1 MVFWLTK
8 ENYLDEVMI
17 ISLLNFESLKD
28 PRFFWL
34 SLFGVGLIKP
44 APGTI
49 ASLLTVLLWWF
60 FLSDLSFIYQV
71 ALLCTYV
78 VFSILLYRSFAE
90 TVAVEDPSEV
100 VADEFAGMWLALIFL
115 PKEIVSVVAA
125 FLVFRLLDIGKPFF
139 IGWIDK
145 NVHGGLGVMADDLV
159 AGGVTSLFL
168 LLTVYFMTP

>member
-71 ALLCTYV
+71 ALLCSYV
-78 VFSILLYRSFAE
+78 VVSILLYRSFAE

-115 PKEIVSVVAA
+115 PKEIASVAAA

-145 NVHGGLGVMADDLV
+145 NLHGGLGVMADDLV
-159 AGGVTSLFL
+159 AGAVTSLL
-168 LLTVYFMTP
+168 LLLAVYFITS

>member
-1 MVFWLTK
+1 MTT
-8 ENYLDEVMI
+8 ENYPHEVMI

-60 FLSDLSFIYQV
+60 FLSDLLVIYQV
-71 ALLCTYV
+71 ALLFTYV
-78 VFSILLYRSFAE
+78 VVSILLYRSFAE

-115 PKEIVSVVAA
+115 PKEIASVVAA
-125 FLVFRLLDIGKPFF
+125 FLAFRLLDIGKPFF

-145 NVHGGLGVMADDLV
+145 NMHGGFGVMADDLA
-159 AGGVTSLFL
+159 AGAVTSLLSL
-168 LLTVYFMTP
+168 LAVYFMTL

>member
-1 MVFWLTK
+1 MFWLTK
-8 ENYLDEVMI
+8 KNYPVEVMI

-60 FLSDLSFIYQV
+60 FLSDLLVIYQV
-71 ALLCTYV
+71 ALLSTYV
-78 VFSILLYRSFAE
+78 VVSILLYRSFAE

-115 PKEIVSVVAA
+115 PKEIASVVAA

-139 IGWIDK
+139 IGRIDR
-145 NVHGGLGVMADDLV
+145 NVHGAFGVMADDLA
-159 AGGVTSLFL
+159 AGAVTSLFL
-168 LLTVYFMTP
+168 LLAVYFIIS

>member
-1 MVFWLTK
+1 
-8 ENYLDEVMI
+8 MI
-17 ISLLNFESLKD
+17 TSLLNFESLKD

-34 SLFGVGLIKP
+34 SLFGAGLIKP

-60 FLSDLSFIYQV
+60 FLSDLSATYQV

-78 VFSILLYRSFAE
+78 AVSILLYRSFAE

-115 PKEIVSVVAA
+115 PKEIASVVTA
-125 FLVFRLLDIGKPFF
+125 FLIFRLLDIGKPFF

-145 NVHGGLGVMADDLV
+145 NVRGGTFTKSVLLSLGSAITDYC
-159 AGGVTSLFL
+159 AGT
-168 LLTVYFMTP
+168 

>member
-78 VFSILLYRSFAE
+78 AVSILLYRSFAE

-115 PKEIVSVVAA
+115 PKDIASVVAA

-168 LLTVYFMTP
+168 LLTVYFMTH

>member
-1 MVFWLTK
+1 MFWLTK
-8 ENYLDEVMI
+8 KNYPVEVMI

-49 ASLLTVLLWWF
+49 ASLLTVVLWWF
-60 FLSDLSFIYQV
+60 FLSDLQIIYQV
-71 ALLCTYV
+71 ALLLTYV
-78 VFSILLYRSFAE
+78 VVSILLYRSLAE
-90 TVAVEDPSEV
+90 KVALEDPSEV
-100 VADEFAGMWLALIFL
+100 VADEFAGMWLALVFL
-115 PKEIVSVVAA
+115 PKEIALAVVA
-125 FLVFRLLDIGKPFF
+125 FLVFRFLDIGKPFF

-159 AGGVTSLFL
+159 AAAVTSLL
-168 LLTVYFMTP
+168 LLLAVYFIAP

>member
-1 MVFWLTK
+1 MVFRLTK
-8 ENYLDEVMI
+8 KNYPDEVMI
-17 ISLLNFESLKD
+17 ISLLNSGSLKD

-60 FLSDLSFIYQV
+60 FLSDLLVIYQV
-71 ALLCTYV
+71 ALLFAYV
-78 VFSILLYRSFAE
+78 VVSILLYRSFAE

-115 PKEIVSVVAA
+115 PKEIASVVAA

-139 IGWIDK
+139 IGWIDR
-145 NVHGGLGVMADDLV
+145 NVHGAFGVMVDDLA
-159 AGGVTSLFL
+159 AGAVTSLFL
-168 LLTVYFMTP
+168 LLAVYFFIS

>member
-49 ASLLTVLLWWF
+49 ASFLTVLLWWF

-78 VFSILLYRSFAE
+78 VVSILLYRSFVE

-115 PKEIVSVVAA
+115 PKEISSVVAA

-139 IGWIDK
+139 IGWIDQ

-159 AGGVTSLFL
+159 AGAVTSLL
-168 LLTVYFMTP
+168 LLLAVYFMTS

>member
-34 SLFGVGLIKP
+34 SLFGAGLIKP

-60 FLSDLSFIYQV
+60 FLSDLPAIYQV
-71 ALLCTYV
+71 ALLFTYV
-78 VFSILLYRSFAE
+78 VISILLYRSFAE

-115 PKEIVSVVAA
+115 PKEIASVAAA

-159 AGGVTSLFL
+159 AGAVTSLL
-168 LLTVYFMTP
+168 LLLAVYFITS

>member
-1 MVFWLTK
+1 M
-8 ENYLDEVMI
+8 
-17 ISLLNFESLKD
+17 
-28 PRFFWL
+28 
-34 SLFGVGLIKP
+34 FGVGLIKP

-71 ALLCTYV
+71 ALLCSYV
-78 VFSILLYRSFAE
+78 VVSILLYRSFAE

-115 PKEIVSVVAA
+115 PKEIASVAAA
-125 FLVFRLLDIGKPFF
+125 FLVFRLLDIGNPFF

-145 NVHGGLGVMADDLV
+145 NLHGGLGVLADDLV
-159 AGGVTSLFL
+159 AGAVTAL
-168 LLTVYFMTP
+168 LLLLAVYFITS

>member
-1 MVFWLTK
+1 MTK
-8 ENYLDEVMI
+8 ENYPDEVMI

-34 SLFGVGLIKP
+34 SLFGAGLIKP

-60 FLSDLSFIYQV
+60 FLSDLPVIHQV
-71 ALLCTYV
+71 ALLFTYV
-78 VFSILLYRSFAE
+78 VVSILLYRSYAE

-115 PKEIVSVVAA
+115 PKEIAWAVVA
-125 FLVFRLLDIGKPFF
+125 FLVFRLLDIGKPFL
-139 IGWIDK
+139 IGWIDE
-145 NVHGGLGVMADDLV
+145 NVHGGFGVMADDLA
-159 AGGVTSLFL
+159 AGAVTSSL
-168 LLTVYFMTP
+168 LLLAVYFIIS

>member
-1 MVFWLTK
+1 MVFRLTK
-8 ENYLDEVMI
+8 KNYPDEVMI
-17 ISLLNFESLKD
+17 ISLLNSGSLKD

-60 FLSDLSFIYQV
+60 FLSDLPVIHQV
-71 ALLCTYV
+71 VLLFTYV
-78 VFSILLYRSFAE
+78 VVSILLYRSFAE

-115 PKEIVSVVAA
+115 PKEIASVVAA
-125 FLVFRLLDIGKPFF
+125 FLVFRLLDIGNPFF
-139 IGWIDK
+139 IGWIDR
-145 NVHGGLGVMADDLV
+145 NVHGAFGVMADDLA
-159 AGGVTSLFL
+159 AGAVTSLL
-168 LLTVYFMTP
+168 LLLAVYFIIS

>member
-8 ENYLDEVMI
+8 KNDPVEVTI

-49 ASLLTVLLWWF
+49 ASFFTVLLWWF
-60 FLSDLSFIYQV
+60 FLSDLQVIYQV
-71 ALLCTYV
+71 ALLFTYV
-78 VFSILLYRSFAE
+78 VVSILLYRSFAE
-90 TVAVEDPSEV
+90 TVAVEDASEV

-115 PKEIVSVVAA
+115 PKEIASVVIA
-125 FLVFRLLDIGKPFF
+125 FLVFRLLDIGKPLF

-159 AGGVTSLFL
+159 AGAVTSLFFL
-168 LLTVYFMTP
+168 LAVYFITP